1 MEKET
6 PLHLLIK
13 LYQKSP
19 ESSEEIGELIEAIAP
34 FGAESLTKRDLNS
47 RLPQELASSES
58 LRQILIDAFED
69 ENLFKPKLTLFKQP
83 SSGGEEVQDNDL
95 DEFDASESITLNQTK
110 KESNKKSEI
119 DVNLKNSTILKNHQS
134 SYK

>member
-1 MEKET
+1 M
-6 PLHLLIK
+6 HLLIK

>member
-1 MEKET
+1 M
-6 PLHLLIK
+6 HLLIK
-13 LYQKSP
+13 LYEKSP

-34 FGAESLTKRDLNS
+34 FGADSRTKRDLNS

-119 DVNLKNSTILKNHQS
+119 DVNLKNSAILKNHQS

>member
-1 MEKET
+1 M
-6 PLHLLIK
+6 HLLIK

-47 RLPQELASSES
+47 RLPQELVSSES
-58 LRQILIDAFED
+58 LKQILIDAFED

>member
-1 MEKET
+1 VEKET

>member
-1 MEKET
+1 M
-6 PLHLLIK
+6 HLLIK
-13 LYQKSP
+13 LYEKSP

-34 FGAESLTKRDLNS
+34 FAADSLTKRDLNS

-110 KESNKKSEI
+110 KESNKKSDI
-119 DVNLKNSTILKNHQS
+119 DVNLKNSAILKNHQS

>member
-1 MEKET
+1 MV
-6 PLHLLIK
+6 
-13 LYQKSP
+13 
-19 ESSEEIGELIEAIAP
+19 
-34 FGAESLTKRDLNS
+34 
-47 RLPQELASSES
+47 SSES
-58 LRQILIDAFED
+58 LKQILIDAFED